1 MNALA
6 YQADPGSID
15 PGKLSPNS
23 SRVRRARQSHGRSMS
38 VQSSLDPYGSNTTL
52 SSSGSGSGD
61 GGHTKKHRLKD
72 PHSEGLPKIRK
83 AKSQSFRTHR
93 RSPSE
98 RRSPSGSFLSMEHGA
113 RLIKRNS
120 IGQRSPSN
128 SIYES
133 HAKSPSPSTQSQKSS
148 LSRQGTVRASHRRKN
163 SASHSLNLS
172 DRRSPLMPDRS
183 PSGRKS
189 PNFLSHDLPPFQD
202 DRKSPTRSPSGKR
215 SPLGFSQSFN
225 LPITAPDRLRSSPSK
240 EMAIQCWNERMKS
253 PTTSIH
259 MLDRKSPVS
268 FTGPNTGGFYL
279 EPRRS
284 PINQLPIP
292 PITISNPS
300 ETCGLSPKSVDS
312 GRVSPRMHFPSPIK
326 GEQSPVRDKSEGKD
340 EKPEKPE
347 KKSVMREIL
356 AFVRKPSKKVS
367 SRTSRFAA
375 AFSKSS
381 NSDSN
386 APLVRQ
392 STFSNMPASSSRAG
406 RAAVTKQMSYEP
418 KISSKLKSVGSKM
431 SLRLRR
437 ATETKKDKKSSGDEV
452 SDLENSE
459 RFCDEISDME
469 GGGGLY
475 CEFENVYFEKV
486 HKKVEQIVE
495 EEDSQERFNEG
506 ASTSRNGGLEKPRN
520 LYEELKR
527 SIETLFENN
536 KDPHYENID
545 CYRRDKS
552 KSIDTDEDIIIPTKT
567 TIQCPIIGIEPPS
580 RRASFDPPRSPYLE
594 NFRSL
599 SDTDH
604 DVPSGESFEVVD
616 TNHRES
622 SFEDR
627 YSSMDTSFDIS
638 RYHSTSYED
647 QTSSFEIVD
656 SHLSDSQTP
665 QPQQQQQQQVL
676 QTVKEDKL
684 KASNVDLSKS
694 SIEIVDPE
702 TFQKSCSQASG
713 RKSSLETHFDLSDS
727 YQGRSAFASTSKT
740 NECFPIGMK
749 ATHQASL
756 LLQQPSRHR
765 TRSPILSNQTSSNYS
780 SRDSYE
786 SSSTYEPT
794 HSRSHSMTNE
804 KNPFSDIT
812 KHHYPMPRKYSNDRT
827 FLCIDKRCASI
838 FEPRS
843 QQSPR
848 TSITSAT
855 CNVNQQLLNTTDT
868 SSGSEFEAPSPR
880 RALSASP
887 KHTFTFRIVM
897 KKVESSPED
906 LCFSNCAERQCAR
919 QTRERERQRRDS
931 RRRKS
936 RLNEGK
942 GKSF

>member
-1 MNALA
+1 
-6 YQADPGSID
+6 
-15 PGKLSPNS
+15 
-23 SRVRRARQSHGRSMS
+23 
-38 VQSSLDPYGSNTTL
+38 
-52 SSSGSGSGD
+52 
-61 GGHTKKHRLKD
+61 
-72 PHSEGLPKIRK
+72 
-83 AKSQSFRTHR
+83 
-93 RSPSE
+93 
-98 RRSPSGSFLSMEHGA
+98 MEHGA

-133 HAKSPSPSTQSQKSS
+133 HAKSPSPSSQSQKST

-172 DRRSPLMPDRS
+172 GRRSPLIAPDRS
-183 PSGRKS
+183 PSGRRS
-189 PNFLSHDLPPFQD
+189 PNYLSHDLQPFQITD
-202 DRKSPTRSPSGKR
+202 DRKSPTRSPTGKR

-225 LPITAPDRLRSSPSK
+225 LPIVAPDRLRSSPSK
-240 EMAIQCWNERMKS
+240 EAAIQCWNERMKS
-253 PTTSIH
+253 PTSSIH
-259 MLDRKSPVS
+259 LLDRKSPVS

-300 ETCGLSPKSVDS
+300 ETCGLSPKSIDS
-312 GRVSPRMHFPSPIK
+312 GRISPRMGLPSPIK
-326 GEQSPVRDKSEGKD
+326 GEQSPIKEKTETKETEKSD
-340 EKPEKPE
+340 KPE

-367 SRTSRFAA
+367 TRTSRFAA

-381 NSDSN
+381 NNDSN

-392 STFSNMPASSSRAG
+392 STFSNMPNSSSRAG
-406 RAAVTKQMSYEP
+406 RTAVTKQMSYEP

-431 SLRLRR
+431 SLKLRR
-437 ATETKKDKKSSGDEV
+437 ATEIKKEKKSSGDEV
-452 SDLENSE
+452 SDVENSE
-459 RFCDEISDME
+459 RFYDEISDLE
-469 GGGGLY
+469 SSGLY

-486 HKKVEQIVE
+486 GQGHKKPEQIVE
-495 EEDSQERFNEG
+495 EEDSQEKVNEG
-506 ASTSRNGGLEKPRN
+506 ASTSKNGGLDKPRN

-527 SIETLFENN
+527 SIETLFEN
-536 KDPHYENID
+536 KEHHYENID

-552 KSIDTDEDIIIPTKT
+552 KSIDTEDEIIIPKT
-567 TIQCPIIGIEPPS
+567 TIQCPTFEIEPPS
-580 RRASFDPPRSPYLE
+580 RRASFDPPRSPFLE

-604 DVPSGESFEVVD
+604 DIPSGESFEVVD

-647 QTSSFEIVD
+647 QTSSFEIVE

-665 QPQQQQQQQVL
+665 QPQNSNTPALPV
-676 QTVKEDKL
+676 VKEDIL
-684 KASNVDLSKS
+684 KTSNINLSKS

-702 TFQKSCSQASG
+702 TFQKSSSQASG
-713 RKSSLETHFDLSDS
+713 RKSSLETHFDLSEN
-727 YQGRSAFASTSKT
+727 YQVRSAFASTGKST

-756 LLQQPSRHR
+756 LLQQPSHHR
-765 TRSPILSNQTSSNYS
+765 TKSPILSNQTSSNYS

-786 SSSTYEPT
+786 SSSTYDPIPQ
-794 HSRSHSMTNE
+794 SRSHSFQMGE
-804 KNPFSDIT
+804 SKNPFSDIT

-855 CNVNQQLLNTTDT
+855 CNMNQQQLLNTTDT

-906 LCFSNCAERQCAR
+906 LCVANNAERHSIR

-936 RLNEGK
+936 RLSEGK